1 MPHHCDNHSSSS
13 SSSRRYKSSTPA
25 PSAALQLPRNLAR
38 PQFTDVSRDALAAA
52 SPELASVPAEFIR
65 HGLRTKTPQMMAGI
79 SALAPSHLPT
89 SLPRSHLPPALTIP
103 IRSVSSS
110 PHPSYP
116 THALAIGSS
125 SSKHGQA
132 LDAHQSLFP
141 VHAVVLTVHCAKL
154 PRLPPPARSS
164 SSRAVLPVCPI
175 ALPSPQA
182 FSILHAF
189 MYTHRLDAALSA
201 LLPLPSSFIESLA
214 ASYSSASARGA
225 PTPIALIH
233 AVLSA
238 PQMRHALSAHLC
250 ASAAGNVNA
259 LLAHAGHVKEL
270 WQDMV
275 ALGLY
280 DAELW
285 DALDLSWEVVLG
297 GLNLAAQ

>member
-1 MPHHCDNHSSSS
+1 
-13 SSSRRYKSSTPA
+13 
-25 PSAALQLPRNLAR
+25 
-38 PQFTDVSRDALAAA
+38 
-52 SPELASVPAEFIR
+52 
-65 HGLRTKTPQMMAGI
+65 MMAGI

-103 IRSVSSS
+103 IRASSS
-110 PHPSYP
+110 SGNGHSSYP
-116 THALAIGSS
+116 THALVIGSS

-132 LDAHQSLFP
+132 PDAQQSLFP
-141 VHAVVLTVHCAKL
+141 VHAVVLAAHCAKL

-164 SSRAVLPVCPI
+164 SSSAVLPVCPL

-201 LLPLPSSFIESLA
+201 LLPLPASFIESLA
-214 ASYSSASARGA
+214 ASYSSSASARGA
-225 PTPIALIH
+225 PTPVALVH
-233 AVLSA
+233 AALSE
-238 PQMRHALSAHLC
+238 PQTRHALSAHLC
-250 ASAAGNVNA
+250 ASAAGNMSA
-259 LLAHAGHVKEL
+259 LMAHAGHVKEL

-280 DAELW
+280 DSELW
-285 DALDLSWEVVLG
+285 DTLDLAWEVVLG